1 MLSETTTF
9 PLQPDAL
16 GEAVRP
22 VPMERVSK
30 HRAGRHPK
38 MRESDKRKRVRAQ
51 RQRISD
57 TITLNIMNK
66 VANAPLE
73 DG

>member
-1 MLSETTTF
+1 
-9 PLQPDAL
+9 
-16 GEAVRP
+16 
-22 VPMERVSK
+22 
-30 HRAGRHPK
+30 